1 MGVTRA
7 ALASTISAVTG
18 LDYQVAMNWL
28 NAENSVAGKG
38 TNPLGILCGNSRGSG
53 LEVGCDG
60 RFAIYRSST
69 EGARAA
75 GWLLLHGPYAGVRQA
90 IATGTPQ
97 AQRAA
102 IVRSPWA
109 FGNYHGGTGFSAA
122 GISGTAPA
130 NAGPSGGGAS
140 RAPTARLVSAPVAG
154 AKPSSTGAPAPD
166 SSGFYTLAT
175 FLGHDG
181 TITGANAREVVKEVG
196 AAVQAAE
203 ASGTISHAW
212 GQALVDLVGGKAV
225 GLRFGGTGQ
234 KFSAIHLD
242 PATGGS
248 GSFTGDVLPDI
259 QKAVITLLVNGAILV
274 VIIGLGAAGVKKIL
288 G

>member
-1 MGVTRA
+1 MAVTRA

-18 LDYQVAMNWL
+18 LDVQVAINWL
-28 NAENSVAGKG
+28 NAENSVVGHG

-69 EGARAA
+69 DGARAA

-109 FGNYHGGTGFSAA
+109 FGNYHNGDGFSAA
-122 GISGTAPA
+122 GISGSAPA
-130 NAGPSGGGAS
+130 HAGPLGAGAT
-140 RAPTARLVSAPVAG
+140 RAPTARLVSAPPVG
-154 AKPSSTGAPAPD
+154 GPPKTGAA
-166 SSGFYTLAT
+166 SASTAT
-175 FLGHDG
+175 FDCAAFQGHLLRLGIPNDAGHQFTPDEALKIATLLYG
-181 TITGANAREVVKEVG
+181 VRGDIASTIAGRY
-196 AAVQAAE
+196 
-203 ASGTISHAW
+203 SGRT
-212 GQALVDLVGGKAV
+212 V
-225 GLRFGGTGQ
+225 
-234 KFSAIHLD
+234 
-242 PATGGS
+242 
-248 GSFTGDVLPDI
+248 GDVCSGNIDTGSNDPLGIGEALRTFSKGLPGLAANI
-259 QKAVITLLVNGAILV
+259 AVLVTILV
-274 VIIGLGAAGVKKIL
+274 LGYLGVRALL